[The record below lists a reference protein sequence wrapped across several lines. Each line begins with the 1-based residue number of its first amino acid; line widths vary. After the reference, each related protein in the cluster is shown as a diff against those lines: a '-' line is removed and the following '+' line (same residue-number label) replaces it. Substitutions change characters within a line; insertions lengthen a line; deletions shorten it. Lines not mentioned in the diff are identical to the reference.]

1 MTSTTD
7 LEKLIKD
14 LQRRIKLIRSKLKD
28 NSSLEKNQRL
38 SQLLLCTKKQIT
50 TIMDQIFHLKAIDCN
65 EATYHHKSRL

>member
-28 NSSLEKNQRL
+28 NSSLEKNQIL

-50 TIMDQIFHLKAIDCN
+50 TIMDQIFYLKAIDCN
-65 EATYHHKSRL
+65 EATYLHKSRL

>member
-14 LQRRIKLIRSKLKD
+14 LQRKVKLIRSKLKD
-28 NSSLEKNQRL
+28 DSSSEKNQRL
-38 SQLLLCTKKQIT
+38 RQLLLCTKKQIT
-50 TIMDQIFHLKAIDCN
+50 TLMDQIFHLKAIDCN